1 MAHIAVKERATP
13 KAKGRS
19 KPEGAKRSSKGAS
32 KATTTTKATPD
43 KVASDI
49 DALRVAVEH
58 ASSRVET
65 ANTEAAKLRAQADSL
80 VAEAKAA
87 YRTALIPYRD
97 ACRRAG
103 ARCDFARTRTS
114 NVSERVTFLVEKA
127 PGGVTVTVKG
137 RPETAETIP
146 AAKLRVSIG
155 KCAQH
160 YCERWIGERSRVG
173 NKQGTLSNRLRAVL
187 KEKGK

>member
-1 MAHIAVKERATP
+1 MTDIAVKTRSRA
-13 KAKGRS
+13 KATRRA
-19 KPEGAKRSSKGAS
+19 KPDAKHAAKGAS
-32 KATTTTKATPD
+32 KATTTTKAKPAKSAPD
-43 KVASDI
+43 LES
-49 DALRVAVEH
+49 LRVTVEH

-65 ANTEAAKLRAQADSL
+65 ATTEASALRAQADNL

-87 YRTALIPYRD
+87 YRTALVPYRE

-103 ARCDFARTRTS
+103 VRCDFARTRTS
-114 NVSERVTFLVEKA
+114 NVSERVTFLVEKVA
-127 PGGVTVTVKG
+127 GGIKVTVKG

-160 YCERWIGERSRVG
+160 FCERWIGERSRVG

-187 KEKGK
+187 KERAK